1 MFPLLIPV
9 LHPRSMPSAE
19 QGLRNLTIP
28 DYFWVQRNLL
38 HQKTVTITWRLK
50 KLLESPTYLQWFNL
64 GFLTFTMVQ
73 NWYTFSRND
82 TPNLDFWSFPGLAI
96 YLRETKLA
104 TSKYVF
110 GMSIILRKRVKVQKT
125 HSNKVFLYASSNFFM
140 VFCHWNALHSSFLSV
155 YDFFVVVQVLSLINC
170 FLQTKLRGLV
180 LHWLSDT
187 SSKIH

>member
-1 MFPLLIPV
+1 
-9 LHPRSMPSAE
+9 MPSAE

-28 DYFWVQRNLL
+28 DYFWVQRNLFGV

-64 GFLTFTMVQ
+64 GFFDFTMVQ

-82 TPNLDFWSFPGLAI
+82 TPNFDFWSFPGLAI

-140 VFCHWNALHSSFLSV
+140 VFCHWNALHSFFPWVFMIFLLLYRFWAWLTLSFKQVKRSCSPLTFW
-155 YDFFVVVQVLSLINC
+155 YFFQNS
-170 FLQTKLRGLV
+170 LV
-180 LHWLSDT
+180 LFLN
-187 SSKIH
+187 